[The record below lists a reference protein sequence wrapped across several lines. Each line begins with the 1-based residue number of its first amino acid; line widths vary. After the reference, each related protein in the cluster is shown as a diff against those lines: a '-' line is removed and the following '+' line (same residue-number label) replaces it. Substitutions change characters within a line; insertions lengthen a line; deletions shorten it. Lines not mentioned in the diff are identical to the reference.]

1 MRGESFMK
9 ISSVTNIKIVI
20 FERIKNINTVLE
32 LVHYTISIEVFLT
45 LKESYYSYEAEQS
58 SLHSHE
64 VIALAIYFMVQS
76 NGGR

>member
-1 MRGESFMK
+1 MK

-64 VIALAIYFMVQS
+64 V
-76 NGGR
+76 

>member
-1 MRGESFMK
+1 MK